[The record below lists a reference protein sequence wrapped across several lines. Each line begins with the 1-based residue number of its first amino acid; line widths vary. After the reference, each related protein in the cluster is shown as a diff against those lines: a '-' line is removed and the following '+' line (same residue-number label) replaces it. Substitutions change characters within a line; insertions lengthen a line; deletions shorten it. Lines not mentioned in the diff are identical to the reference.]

1 MELKEETSL
10 ECITLK
16 CLLPSKYIIT
26 GLLYEGMTIYVAF
39 VNGNLRDTNLD
50 GTEDIEIYYNRYRN
64 NTRICLLI
72 VMCAKE
78 IF

>member
-16 CLLPSKYIIT
+16 CLLTSKYIIT
-26 GLLYEGMTIYVAF
+26 GLSYEGMTIYVAF

-50 GTEDIEIYYNRYRN
+50 GTWDIKYIIINIEIISEFVY
-64 NTRICLLI
+64 
-72 VMCAKE
+72 
-78 IF
+78 